1 MIPTDLIDLD
11 KGLLF
16 HASFKNS
23 IVPEVGT
30 LLNTTKGNPQIVQD
44 NTLNRN
50 VLYCDSAAVGYDPS
64 NLPLGDVPFSISIW
78 IKIAYYHNHSVI
90 LAWGVIPYDP
100 TVKGIFIGKDSGS
113 PTVSFSPNSANSC
126 EFEHEYDQWYHIVGV
141 YPGNGQLSTLY
152 INKQIVDQRNTDWSK
167 HQTNA
172 YFEIGLA
179 FWARW
184 DSNTSYIANA
194 RIYDRALSKGE
205 IVYLYDNV
213 L

>member
-64 NLPLGDVPFSISIW
+64 NLPLGDVPFSISLW
-78 IKIAYYHNHSVI
+78 TKINDLATHSVL
-90 LAWGVIPYDP
+90 LAWGVIPWQP
-100 TVKGIFIGKDSGS
+100 TVKMMGISEDSGN
-113 PTVSFSPNSANSC
+113 PIMSFSPNGLPAC
-126 EFEHEYDQWYHIVGV
+126 GFEYTYGQWYHVVGV
-141 YPGNGQLSTLY
+141 YPGNKQSSILY
-152 INKQIVDQRNTDWSK
+152 VNKQIVDQQNTDWSK

-205 IVYLYDNV
+205 IAYLYDNV